1 MAGQIVIAAMVVDTE
16 DEAIARGVMADLA
29 AGAEAETADIRWQLY
44 PKTGPHSKVNAAL
57 RMPGIQEGQPVIDAC
72 ERLASLVVA
81 AESLPGAYLNSFIQ
95 DDGALFYNRIFDG
108 GARPSYGASCSGST
122 SRPTPT
128 PAGRPRLRRCSAE
141 TFERVLAPREAQ
153 EWRLNRLPRQS
164 RLHFLQHETGD
175 GRQVE

>member
-44 PKTGPHSKVNAAL
+44 PKTGPHSKVSAAL

-95 DDGALFYNRIFDG
+95 DDGALFYNRIFD
-108 GARPSYGASCSGST
+108 ARSET
-122 SRPTPT
+122 F
-128 PAGRPRLRRCSAE
+128 LRRE
-141 TFERVLAPREAQ
+141 LLWLDIEAHTH
-153 EWRLNRLPRQS
+153 P
-164 RLHFLQHETGD
+164 
-175 GRQVE
+175 GRQAQHAALFS